1 MKQPQKNSQKGKRG
15 GFTLVELMV
24 GGSIMLIVILATLSI
39 YVSTNKASVDQAQY
53 AEMQHD
59 VRSSMYFITRDIRM
73 AGIGMPQEFM
83 SYFLEGTNNDATD
96 TAAGV
101 TPDRLR
107 LVGNM
112 EEPLNLKIQN
122 YQGSSVTLDLEDYSF
137 EQNPYAD
144 AFYAFKIVFIMPNPN
159 SPCRNAEIREV
170 THVTHSTGALTEK
183 LNFSPGLAPG
193 INPPGGLS
201 GTCGSSS
208 DYDGGTVTFANVKEY
223 WLDVTGYYP
232 GLSAGTN
239 GYIGNGNGNILYLND
254 NGIQYPIAQNVE
266 NLQFQYNGDL
276 DNDGNLDGFLDWN
289 ANWSLDQIGRIRQ
302 VRVWVL
308 GKTRNKFVSVSG
320 TPPDNIH
327 LYRRPR
333 VADTDPAGADDL
345 CRRFL
350 LDSTANIR
358 NSTLN
363 IYNTGQR

>member
-144 AFYAFKIVFIMPNPN
+144 AFYAFKIVFIMPNPS

-183 LNFSPGLAPG
+183 LNFSPG
-193 INPPGGLS
+193 
-201 GTCGSSS
+201 
-208 DYDGGTVTFANVKEY
+208 
-223 WLDVTGYYP
+223 
-232 GLSAGTN
+232 
-239 GYIGNGNGNILYLND
+239 
-254 NGIQYPIAQNVE
+254 
-266 NLQFQYNGDL
+266 
-276 DNDGNLDGFLDWN
+276 
-289 ANWSLDQIGRIRQ
+289 
-302 VRVWVL
+302 
-308 GKTRNKFVSVSG
+308 
-320 TPPDNIH
+320 
-327 LYRRPR
+327 
-333 VADTDPAGADDL
+333 
-345 CRRFL
+345 
-350 LDSTANIR
+350 
-358 NSTLN
+358 
-363 IYNTGQR
+363 